1 MNNTPRAK
9 TEKEVR
15 EEFIFIIQN
24 LTKYW
29 ARQENLSVNS
39 RCEGVAFS
47 ILCLFDGINM
57 DFPAVD
63 LVLNPHPDDKEY
75 YIENDEN
82 WYESGIIINNTM
94 LHEMLFNKES

>member
-29 ARQENLSVNS
+29 ARQENLSVES
-39 RCEGVAFS
+39 QCEGVAFS
-47 ILCLFDGINM
+47 ILCMLDGISM
-57 DFPAVD
+57 DFV
-63 LVLNPHPDDKEY
+63 
-75 YIENDEN
+75 
-82 WYESGIIINNTM
+82 
-94 LHEMLFNKES
+94 